1 MLKRLLALLLC
12 ACLLLLCGCTAAT
25 ETLTGTV
32 TNVVWITGTHKHPT
46 RFSLSIRNDRTYFL
60 IVTDE
65 TEIEWIN
72 APEEDGWW
80 RLNDGLLVEVEAEET
95 QNGSYTA
102 KKVSVISVPDPI
114 EPTEAK
120 PVLYLYPEEET
131 AVTVRLDYDGAL
143 TCSYPAYDGGWS
155 ITASP
160 DGTLF
165 DGETQYNYLYWEGR
179 RDAAYDFS
187 AGFCV
192 RGEDTAAFLEDA
204 LAKLGLTRR
213 EANEFIVYWLPLM
226 QDNAYNIISF
236 QGAAYTD
243 HARLT
248 ITPQPDTLLR
258 VFMAWKASDA
268 PVVLP
273 PQELTAPARTGF
285 TAVEWGGAEN

>member
-1 MLKRLLALLLC
+1 MMKQLLALMLC
-12 ACLLLLCGCTAAT
+12 GCLLLLCGCGGKAEPRT
-25 ETLTGTV
+25 ETLTGEVAGVEWEDGEAPERFQLSAGDGQTYTLTV
-32 TNVVWITGTHKHPT
+32 
-46 RFSLSIRNDRTYFL
+46 SA
-60 IVTDE
+60 E
-65 TEIEWIN
+65 TEIEWVDDPN
-72 APEEDGWW
+72 ESGWSSFW
-80 RLNDGLLVEVEAEET
+80 RYADVTVEAEPLPD
-95 QNGSYTA
+95 GGYAA
-102 KKVSVISVPDPI
+102 KKVFVSGLA
-114 EPTEAK
+114 PTEAK

-143 TCSYPAYDGGWS
+143 TCSYPAYDDGWS

-179 RDAAYDFS
+179 RNAEYDFS

-258 VFMAWKASDA
+258 VFMAWYTSDE

-273 PQELTAPARTGF
+273 PQELTAPARVGF